1 MDVIQ
6 GILQGFATT
15 FVPAKLLACFFG
27 VLIGTAVGVLPG
39 IGPSGAIALL
49 VPITFYMDATSAVIM
64 LAGIYYGT
72 MYGGSTTSIL
82 VNVPGEAASVI
93 TCLDGY
99 QMARKGRAGAALGI
113 SAFASFIAGT
123 IGIVG
128 LMFLAPPLARI
139 ALGFGP
145 AEIFALVVL
154 AFALVGYLARGSM
167 VRALLMSVLGLLLAS
182 VGIETISSQARFT
195 FGVLKLESGLDLVP
209 LIMGLFGISEILLSL
224 HEKEGEEE
232 VHTRL
237 PKFWELLP
245 TKKDWQKSV
254 APITRGSLIGF
265 LVGILPGG
273 TGIVASFSSYA
284 LEKKVSKY
292 PEKFGQGAIEGVAG
306 PEAANNAAAQGAFIP
321 LLTLGI
327 PANSAMALTLG
338 ALQIHGVIPGPLL
351 IKQHPEVFWGVV
363 ASMYLGNIFLLILN
377 LPLIGFWVRL
387 LRVSRP
393 ILYPLIILFC
403 IIGAYSV
410 NNSFFD
416 VGALFFFGF
425 MGYGL
430 RRLNFELAP
439 LILGFILGPIMEMNA
454 RQALIISEGNLAV
467 FFSSV
472 TASVLLAAATAV
484 VGSALYSSLRRGKKP
499 LAIETLKRGLKAP
512 REKE

>member
-1 MDVIQ
+1 
-6 GILQGFATT
+6 
-15 FVPAKLLACFFG
+15 
-27 VLIGTAVGVLPG
+27 
-39 IGPSGAIALL
+39 
-49 VPITFYMDATSAVIM
+49 
-64 LAGIYYGT
+64 
-72 MYGGSTTSIL
+72 
-82 VNVPGEAASVI
+82 
-93 TCLDGY
+93 
-99 QMARKGRAGAALGI
+99 
-113 SAFASFIAGT
+113 
-123 IGIVG
+123 
-128 LMFLAPPLARI
+128 
-139 ALGFGP
+139 
-145 AEIFALVVL
+145 
-154 AFALVGYLARGSM
+154 
-167 VRALLMSVLGLLLAS
+167 
-182 VGIETISSQARFT
+182 
-195 FGVLKLESGLDLVP
+195 
-209 LIMGLFGISEILLSL
+209 
-224 HEKEGEEE
+224 
-232 VHTRL
+232 
-237 PKFWELLP
+237 
-245 TKKDWQKSV
+245 
-254 APITRGSLIGF
+254 
-265 LVGILPGG
+265 
-273 TGIVASFSSYA
+273 
-284 LEKKVSKY
+284 
-292 PEKFGQGAIEGVAG
+292 
-306 PEAANNAAAQGAFIP
+306 
-321 LLTLGI
+321 LGI

-484 VGSALYSSLRRGKKP
+484 VGSALYSSLGRGKKP

>member
-1 MDVIQ
+1 MDALQ
-6 GILQGFATT
+6 GILQGFEFA
-15 FVPAKLLACFFG
+15 FVPTKLLACFFG

-49 VPITFYMDATSAVIM
+49 VPITFHMDATSAVIM

-99 QMARKGRAGAALGI
+99 QMARKGRAGAALGMA
-113 SAFASFIAGT
+113 AFGSFIAGT
-123 IGIVG
+123 IGIIG
-128 LMFLAPPLARI
+128 LMLLAPPLARV

-167 VRALLMSVLGLLLAS
+167 ARALLMAVLGLLLAS

-224 HEKEGEEE
+224 HEQGGQDE
-232 VHTRL
+232 VHTRP

-245 TKKDWQKSV
+245 TKKEWQKSL
-254 APITRGSLIGF
+254 APLTRGSLIGF

-284 LEKKVSKY
+284 LEKKISRH
-292 PEKFGQGAIEGVAG
+292 PEMFGQGAIEGVAG

-351 IKQHPEVFWGVV
+351 IKQNPEVFWGVV
-363 ASMYLGNIFLLILN
+363 ASMYIGNILLLVLN

-387 LRVSRP
+387 LRVSKP

-410 NNSFFD
+410 NNSLFD

-430 RRLNFELAP
+430 RRLKFELAP
-439 LILGFILGPIMEMNA
+439 LILGFILGPIMETNA
-454 RQALIISEGNLAV
+454 RQALIISEGNLLV
-467 FFSSV
+467 FLSST
-472 TASVLLAAATAV
+472 TASVLLGTALLVVATA
-484 VGSALYSSLRRGKKP
+484 LSSILRKERG
-499 LAIETLKRGLKAP
+499 LQGIAGLKREMKASQ
-512 REKE
+512 EKE

>member
-1 MDVIQ
+1 
-6 GILQGFATT
+6 
-15 FVPAKLLACFFG
+15 
-27 VLIGTAVGVLPG
+27 
-39 IGPSGAIALL
+39 
-49 VPITFYMDATSAVIM
+49 
-64 LAGIYYGT
+64 
-72 MYGGSTTSIL
+72 
-82 VNVPGEAASVI
+82 
-93 TCLDGY
+93 
-99 QMARKGRAGAALGI
+99 
-113 SAFASFIAGT
+113 
-123 IGIVG
+123 
-128 LMFLAPPLARI
+128 
-139 ALGFGP
+139 
-145 AEIFALVVL
+145 
-154 AFALVGYLARGSM
+154 
-167 VRALLMSVLGLLLAS
+167 
-182 VGIETISSQARFT
+182 
-195 FGVLKLESGLDLVP
+195 
-209 LIMGLFGISEILLSL
+209 
-224 HEKEGEEE
+224 
-232 VHTRL
+232 
-237 PKFWELLP
+237 
-245 TKKDWQKSV
+245 
-254 APITRGSLIGF
+254 
-265 LVGILPGG
+265 
-273 TGIVASFSSYA
+273 
-284 LEKKVSKY
+284 
-292 PEKFGQGAIEGVAG
+292 
-306 PEAANNAAAQGAFIP
+306 
-321 LLTLGI
+321 
-327 PANSAMALTLG
+327 LG

-484 VGSALYSSLRRGKKP
+484 VGSAWYSSLRRGKRP

>member
-1 MDVIQ
+1 MDPLQ
-6 GILQGFATT
+6 GVLQGFAFA
-15 FVPAKLLACFFG
+15 FVPTKLLACFFG

-49 VPITFYMDATSAVIM
+49 VPITFHMDATSAVIM

-93 TCLDGY
+93 TCMDGY
-99 QMARKGRAGAALGI
+99 QMARKGRAGAALGMA
-113 SAFASFIAGT
+113 AFGSFIAGT
-123 IGIVG
+123 IGIIG
-128 LMFLAPPLARI
+128 LMFLAPPLARV

-145 AEIFALVVL
+145 AEIFALVAL

-167 VRALLMSVLGLLLAS
+167 ARALLMAVLGLLLAS

-224 HEKEGEEE
+224 HEKGRQDEI
-232 VHTRL
+232 HTHPPR
-237 PKFWELLP
+237 FWELLP
-245 TKKDWQKSV
+245 TKEDWEKSL
-254 APITRGSLIGF
+254 APLTRGSLIGF

-284 LEKKVSKY
+284 LEKKISRH
-292 PEKFGQGAIEGVAG
+292 PEMFGQGTIEGVAG

-351 IKQHPEVFWGVV
+351 IKQNPEVFWGVV
-363 ASMYLGNIFLLILN
+363 ASMYIGNILLLILN

-410 NNSFFD
+410 NNSLFD

-425 MGYGL
+425 LGYGL

-439 LILGFILGPIMEMNA
+439 LILGFILGPIMETNA
-454 RQALIISEGNLAV
+454 RQALIISEGNLSV
-467 FFSSV
+467 FLSSA
-472 TASVLLAAATAV
+472 TASVLLGTALLVVATATYSTLRK
-484 VGSALYSSLRRGKKP
+484 GKALSGLRK
-499 LAIETLKRGLKAP
+499 EMKASQ
-512 REKE
+512 EKE